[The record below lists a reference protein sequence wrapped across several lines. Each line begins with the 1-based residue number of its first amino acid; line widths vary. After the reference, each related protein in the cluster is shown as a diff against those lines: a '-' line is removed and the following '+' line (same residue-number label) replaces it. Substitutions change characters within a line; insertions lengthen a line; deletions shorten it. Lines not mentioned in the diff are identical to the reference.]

1 MNANV
6 LDVTFWL
13 KRFMP
18 VGWLPVIAFLI
29 LFIDMLF
36 QFILRVYYIEK
47 WSITISAGNMDS
59 LAVVRNMPIVDT
71 WSIISIWS
79 VELLQIVGICTETS
93 SLVIVVDRGP
103 GIGRNYS
110 EISLVVNHDT

>member
-36 QFILRVYYIEK
+36 QFILRV
-47 WSITISAGNMDS
+47 
-59 LAVVRNMPIVDT
+59 
-71 WSIISIWS
+71 
-79 VELLQIVGICTETS
+79 
-93 SLVIVVDRGP
+93 
-103 GIGRNYS
+103 
-110 EISLVVNHDT
+110 